1 MPLRGSLRLL
11 SRAPIFFNRGRG
23 APPLVATV
31 QKEFEAGAALLEL
44 YAGFPYVKKVGYSIG
59 EMEGRILIRV
69 IMDDN
74 DDDESFANF
83 LKLIGVSRKFE
94 DMLPADMRDEY
105 EVVPL
110 VTDPYEGALRHFRTM
125 TVVIDR

>member
-1 MPLRGSLRLL
+1 M
-11 SRAPIFFNRGRG
+11 
-23 APPLVATV
+23 ATA

-44 YAGFPYVKKVGYSIG
+44 YKDFPYVRKLGYSVG

-94 DMLPADMRDEY
+94 DMLSADMRDEY
-105 EVVPL
+105 EVVPF
-110 VTDPYEGALRHFRTM
+110 VTDADEGALRHFRTM

>member
-1 MPLRGSLRLL
+1 MPGSLRLL
-11 SRAPIFFNRGRG
+11 SRARCSLTGG
-23 APPLVATV
+23 VAPPLVATM

-44 YAGFPYVKKVGYSIG
+44 YKDFPYVKKLGYSVG

-74 DDDESFANF
+74 DDNDDESFANF

-94 DMLPADMRDEY
+94 DMLPADIRDEY
-105 EVVPL
+105 EVVPF
-110 VTDPYEGALRHFRTM
+110 VTDADEGALRHFRTM